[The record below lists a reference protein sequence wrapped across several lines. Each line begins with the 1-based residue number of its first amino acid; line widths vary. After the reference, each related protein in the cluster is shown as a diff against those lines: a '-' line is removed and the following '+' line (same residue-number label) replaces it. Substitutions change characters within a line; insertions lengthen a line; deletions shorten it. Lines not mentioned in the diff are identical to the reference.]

1 MYVGGM
7 EIDVE
12 DQQGLERS
20 RTMNRTVEVKGKISA
35 DLIGVFFSSLISS

>member
-12 DQQGLERS
+12 DQQGTERS

-35 DLIGVFFSSLISS
+35 DLIGVFFQLN